1 MKENPDQRWP
11 KSLETG
17 RNFPWYVSESDKDT
31 LKEVLKF
38 VPIDQ
43 ARSFTAA
50 IFFALKR
57 WLQFEKDEELGLYPP
72 SPSLDMEK
80 VVDEIQKY
88 LLAYPIDEDR
98 VPLLKPVLLVYA
110 ISALE
115 SSYGVYRLLGRHKS
129 SPWPDVKE
137 AIRQM
142 LDSPEWKKARSIL
155 SDIDSTLNLAVIGSW
170 RDLLK
175 QILRDLPELPDP
187 VATITKMQEALEWM
201 KEEALKQGGATQQPA
216 SDEGEKGK
224 PGKNTTTSET
234 GQEHSGSD

>member
-1 MKENPDQRWP
+1 MKDERLGRGIERNRLLLYVSDDNKNILEEVLRTIPLERA
-11 KSLETG
+11 KSL
-17 RNFPWYVSESDKDT
+17 S
-31 LKEVLKF
+31 
-38 VPIDQ
+38 
-43 ARSFTAA
+43 AA
-50 IFFALKR
+50 IFHALKG
-57 WLQFEKDEELGLYPP
+57 WLRAVQEEKAGFYPR
-72 SPSLDMEK
+72 SPNLDMENM
-80 VVDEIQKY
+80 VDEIQKY
-88 LLAYPIDEDR
+88 LLAYPTDEDR
-98 VPLLKPVLLVYA
+98 APLLKPVLLVYA

-115 SSYGVYRLLGRHKS
+115 SSYGVYSLLGRHKS

-155 SDIDSTLNLAVIGSW
+155 SDIDSTLNLAAIGSW

-216 SDEGEKGK
+216 SDKGEKGK

-234 GQEHSGSD
+234 GQEHSESD